1 MGLFRRMVTLGK
13 RTRMD
18 REIEAELREH
28 MQMCIDDNVAAGMSR
43 EAAEREARLRFGSP
57 VSARE
62 RVSEED
68 AALGIE
74 SLWRDVRM
82 ALRGFLKSPGFSIVV
97 IATLALG
104 IGANTAIFELLD
116 ALRLRTLPVA
126 NPNELAELR
135 IVGGNHGFG
144 INDGMFMNFT
154 IPMWQEIKDHHDP
167 FSGVFAWRVNDLLV
181 GTPSESRRVN
191 GLEVSGGFFS
201 TLGVAPLQGRLIE
214 DQDDSVCQLTK
225 VVASYGFWKSQ
236 MGAVPITANT
246 TMIVE
251 GKPVQVLGVTPP
263 SFFGMEVGNHFDLA
277 YPTCTPQKPRREIF
291 VYSVMGRLKPGW
303 TMKQAFDYFN
313 ALSPGLF
320 EQTAPSGYSPDSVKT
335 FTSFRLGACPAGAGV
350 SYLREAYSSSLNY
363 LLAITGLVLLIAC
376 ANLANLMLARSSRK
390 QREMAIRMALG
401 ATRARLLRQLLI
413 ESALLALF
421 GAGLGVALAQPLS
434 RALVAALDTSRN
446 SIHLVIAA
454 DWRVVLFAAAVGA
467 GTCILCGTVPALRS
481 TRTDPV
487 SSMRLG
493 ERSVMGNRER
503 FWLQRTM
510 VVTQLA
516 VSMVLLVGALLFVRS
531 YRNLATLNPGFRE
544 SGIVVGYFGFGG
556 LHLKQED
563 LTAFKRQLVED
574 VRALP
579 GIENATA
586 TNNTPLGGGSWSHTI
601 DMGALSGSSR
611 FTYVSPTYFATLGI
625 PILTGRGFTD
635 QDRSD
640 TPLVLIVNQTFIR
653 RFARGAS
660 PLGAHVHVLPEP
672 DYPERTYEIVG
683 TIPDT
688 KYSDLREEQQA
699 MAFVP
704 ADQLPLTA
712 QRPGMAMMIAA
723 RDTAGVERTVRQWF
737 EQKHSGV
744 NMQFFDFEQG
754 IRDNLVG
761 DRLMAMLSGAFG
773 VLAALLVIVGLY
785 GVLSYFLAQR
795 RAEIGIRI
803 ALGASRG
810 RVIAESLRDAMRM
823 LVIGVTIGVIM
834 ALLAGREASTMVFGL
849 KPWDLETLLAA
860 AALLAAVTVVTSIVP
875 AVKAANVNPIET
887 LRSE

>member
-1 MGLFRRMVTLGK
+1 MGLFRRIVTLGR
-13 RTRMD
+13 RTRME

-43 EAAEREARLRFGSP
+43 QAAEREARLRFGSP
-57 VSARE
+57 LSARDT
-62 RVSEED
+62 VAEED

-82 ALRGFLKSPGFSIVV
+82 ALRGFVKSPGFSIVV
-97 IATLALG
+97 VATLALG

-116 ALRLRTLPVA
+116 AVRLRLLPV
-126 NPNELAELR
+126 NKPNELAELR

-144 INDGMFMNFT
+144 ITNGMFMNFT
-154 IPMWQEIKDHHDP
+154 IPMWQEVKDHYEP
-167 FSGVFAWRVNDLLV
+167 FSRVFAWRMNDLLV
-181 GTPSESRRVN
+181 GAPNELRRVK

-201 TLGVAPLQGRLIE
+201 TLGVAPWQGRLIE
-214 DQDDSVCQLTK
+214 AQDDSFCQLTK

-236 MGAVPITANT
+236 MGAVPISANT
-246 TMIVE
+246 TMVVE
-251 GKPVQVLGVTPP
+251 GKTVQVLGVTPP
-263 SFFGMEVGNHFDLA
+263 SFFGMEVGNKFDLA
-277 YPTCTPQKPRREIF
+277 YPTCTPQKPRRDIF
-291 VYSVMGRLKPGW
+291 MYSVMGRLKPGW
-303 TMKQAFDYFN
+303 SMKQAFDYFN

-320 EQTAPSGYSPDSVKT
+320 EKTAPSGYSADSVKT
-335 FTSFRLGACPAGAGV
+335 YTSFRLGAYPAGGGV
-350 SYLREAYSSSLNY
+350 SSLREAYSSSLNL

-390 QREMAIRMALG
+390 QREVAIRMALG
-401 ATRARLLRQLLI
+401 ATRARLLRQMLI
-413 ESALLALF
+413 ESALLAFF

-434 RALVAALDTSRN
+434 RLLVASLNTAGN
-446 SIHLVIAA
+446 SIHLAIIA
-454 DWRVVLFAAAVGA
+454 DWRVLLFAMAVGA
-467 GTCILCGTVPALRS
+467 TTCILCGTLPALRS

-487 SSMRLG
+487 STMRSG
-493 ERSVMGNRER
+493 ERGVMGNRER
-503 FWLQRTM
+503 FWMQRAM
-510 VVTQLA
+510 VVIQIA
-516 VSMVLLVGALLFVRS
+516 VSMVLLVGAQLFVRS

-544 SGIVVGYFGFGG
+544 SGIVLGYFGFGG
-556 LHLKQED
+556 LHLKRED

-574 VRALP
+574 VRSLP

-601 DMGALSGSSR
+601 DMGALSASSR

-625 PILTGRGFTD
+625 PILSGRGFTD
-635 QDRSD
+635 EDRSD

-653 RFARGAS
+653 RFVHSAS
-660 PLGAHVHVLPEP
+660 PLGEHVHVLPEP

-688 KYSDLREEQQA
+688 KYSDLREEQQP

-704 ADQLPLTA
+704 ADQVPVTA

-723 RDTAGVERTVRQWF
+723 RDAAGVERTVSQLF
-737 EQKHSGV
+737 EQKHPGM
-744 NMQFFDFEQG
+744 NMQFANFEQG
-754 IRDNLVG
+754 IRDKLVG

-773 VLAALLVIVGLY
+773 VLAALLVVIGLY

-795 RAEIGIRI
+795 RGEIGIRI

-810 RVIAESLRDAMRM
+810 RVIGESLRDAARM
-823 LVIGVTIGVIM
+823 LAIGLTVGVIL

-849 KPWDLETLLAA
+849 KPWDPATLIAA
-860 AALLAAVTVVTSIVP
+860 AALLAAVTVITSIVP
-875 AVKAANVNPIET
+875 AMKAANVNPIET

>member
-1 MGLFRRMVTLGK
+1 M
-13 RTRMD
+13 
-18 REIEAELREH
+18 
-28 MQMCIDDNVAAGMSR
+28 
-43 EAAEREARLRFGSP
+43 
-57 VSARE
+57 
-62 RVSEED
+62 
-68 AALGIE
+68 
-74 SLWRDVRM
+74 
-82 ALRGFLKSPGFSIVV
+82 
-97 IATLALG
+97 
-104 IGANTAIFELLD
+104 
-116 ALRLRTLPVA
+116 
-126 NPNELAELR
+126 
-135 IVGGNHGFG
+135 
-144 INDGMFMNFT
+144 
-154 IPMWQEIKDHHDP
+154 
-167 FSGVFAWRVNDLLV
+167 
-181 GTPSESRRVN
+181 
-191 GLEVSGGFFS
+191 
-201 TLGVAPLQGRLIE
+201 
-214 DQDDSVCQLTK
+214 
-225 VVASYGFWKSQ
+225 
-236 MGAVPITANT
+236 
-246 TMIVE
+246 
-251 GKPVQVLGVTPP
+251 
-263 SFFGMEVGNHFDLA
+263 
-277 YPTCTPQKPRREIF
+277 
-291 VYSVMGRLKPGW
+291 
-303 TMKQAFDYFN
+303 
-313 ALSPGLF
+313 
-320 EQTAPSGYSPDSVKT
+320 
-335 FTSFRLGACPAGAGV
+335 
-350 SYLREAYSSSLNY
+350 
-363 LLAITGLVLLIAC
+363 
-376 ANLANLMLARSSRK
+376 RS
-390 QREMAIRMALG
+390 
-401 ATRARLLRQLLI
+401 
-413 ESALLALF
+413 
-421 GAGLGVALAQPLS
+421 
-434 RALVAALDTSRN
+434 
-446 SIHLVIAA
+446 
-454 DWRVVLFAAAVGA
+454 
-467 GTCILCGTVPALRS
+467 
-481 TRTDPV
+481 
-487 SSMRLG
+487 G
-493 ERSVMGNRER
+493 ERGVMGNRER

-586 TNNTPLGGGSWSHTI
+586 TNNTPLGGGSWSHSI

-635 QDRSD
+635 QDRSG
-640 TPLVLIVNQTFIR
+640 TPLVLIVNQTFVR
-653 RFARGAS
+653 RFVRSSS

-704 ADQLPLTA
+704 ADQVPLTA

-723 RDTAGVERTVRQWF
+723 RDTAGVARTVRQLF

-795 RAEIGIRI
+795 RGEIGIRI

-849 KPWDLETLLAA
+849 KPWDPKTLLAA
-860 AALLAAVTVVTSIVP
+860 AALLAAVTVITSIIP